1 MPGIREWG
9 CGKYHKPQ
17 IGENVTMSGDGEI
30 FMDTQAQI
38 TIGKDTFMGHGVK
51 ILTGSHDYTKFG
63 EERQRTL
70 IPKPVIIGRGVWI
83 ASFAIILP
91 GVTIGD
97 YSVIG
102 AGSVVTHNIPPYVL
116 AAGNPCRI
124 IKKIPHP

>member
-51 ILTGSHDYTKFG
+51 ILTGSHNYYLFG
-63 EERQRTL
+63 EARQRAL
-70 IPKPVIIGRGVWI
+70 IPKPVTIGEGVWI

-91 GVTIGD
+91 GVTLGD
-97 YSVIG
+97 HSVVG
-102 AGSVVTHNIPPYVL
+102 AGSVVTHDVAPYTLV
-116 AAGNPCRI
+116 AGNPSRV
-124 IKKIPHP
+124 IKTIPH